1 MTQDRAP
8 HPTSPAPE
16 PVACA
21 AVPVPAPAAA
31 AAAPAAAGRGAHAPT
46 DDLPTAGDSVAERD
60 ADARALASTLRLR
73 ILRICLD
80 EPRTNKEI
88 AQLLGRNPATTLHH
102 VRTLVARGFLV
113 AQPERTGARGAREV
127 PYLATGRSWTA
138 DLGPGGQRVLLDT
151 FLEELSAADPAS
163 VDMGRLGLR
172 LDAEGRDELSR
183 RLNELLEDFRQRE
196 PVAGGEPWSVFVAIH
211 HDTSRDPR

>member
-1 MTQDRAP
+1 M
-8 HPTSPAPE
+8 SE
-16 PVACA
+16 PVAD
-21 AVPVPAPAAA
+21 
-31 AAAPAAAGRGAHAPT
+31 AAAPVPVAGGAARGAHAPT
-46 DDLPTAGDSVAERD
+46 ADLPTAGDSVAERD
-60 ADARALASTLRLR
+60 ADARALASTLRVR

-88 AQLLGRNPATTLHH
+88 AQRLGKNPATTLHH
-102 VRTLVARGFLV
+102 VRTLVARGFLA

-138 DLGPGGQRVLLDT
+138 DLGPGGHRVLLDA
-151 FLEELSAADPAS
+151 FLEELAVADPAT

-183 RLNELLEDFRQRE
+183 RLNEVLEDFRQRE
-196 PVAGGEPWSVFVAIH
+196 PVADGEPWSVFVAIH
-211 HDTSRDPR
+211 HDTSRDPRPSA

>member
-1 MTQDRAP
+1 MTPDRTTPSAEQE
-8 HPTSPAPE
+8 PATG
-16 PVACA
+16 PVAA
-21 AVPVPAPAAA
+21 TT
-31 AAAPAAAGRGAHAPT
+31 GRGAHVPT
-46 DDLPTAGDSVAERD
+46 VDLPTAGDSAAERD

-88 AQLLGRNPATTLHH
+88 AQILGKNPATTLHH
-102 VRTLVARGFLV
+102 VRTLVARGFLA
-113 AQPERTGARGAREV
+113 AQPARTGARGAREV

-138 DLGPGGQRVLLDT
+138 DLGPGGQQVLLDA

-172 LDAEGRDELSR
+172 LDAEGREELSR
-183 RLNELLEDFRQRE
+183 RLNEVLEDFRQRE
-196 PVAGGEPWSVFVAIH
+196 PAADGEPWSVFVAIH

>member
-1 MTQDRAP
+1 MTPDRTNPSAEQE
-8 HPTSPAPE
+8 PATG
-16 PVACA
+16 PVAA
-21 AVPVPAPAAA
+21 TT
-31 AAAPAAAGRGAHAPT
+31 GRGAHAPT
-46 DDLPTAGDSVAERD
+46 ADLPTTGDSVAERD
-60 ADARALASTLRLR
+60 ADARALASTLRVR

-88 AQLLGRNPATTLHH
+88 AQLLGKNPATTLHH
-102 VRTLVARGFLV
+102 VRTLVARGFLA
-113 AQPERTGARGAREV
+113 AQPARTGARGAREV

-138 DLGPGGQRVLLDT
+138 DLGPGGQQVLLDA

-172 LDAEGRDELSR
+172 LDAEGREELSR
-183 RLNELLEDFRQRE
+183 RLNEVLEDFRQRE
-196 PVAGGEPWSVFVAIH
+196 PAADGEPWSVFVAIH

>member
-1 MTQDRAP
+1 MTPDRTAP
-8 HPTSPAPE
+8 SAEQEPATG
-16 PVACA
+16 PVAA
-21 AVPVPAPAAA
+21 TT
-31 AAAPAAAGRGAHAPT
+31 GRGAHAPT
-46 DDLPTAGDSVAERD
+46 ADLPTAGDSAAERD
-60 ADARALASTLRLR
+60 ADARALASTLRVR

-88 AQLLGRNPATTLHH
+88 AKLLGKNPATTLHH
-102 VRTLVARGFLV
+102 VRTLVARGFLA
-113 AQPERTGARGAREV
+113 AQPARTGARGAREV

-138 DLGPGGQRVLLDT
+138 DLGPGGQQVLLDA

-172 LDAEGRDELSR
+172 LDAEGREELSR
-183 RLNELLEDFRQRE
+183 RLNEVLEDFRQRE
-196 PVAGGEPWSVFVAIH
+196 PAADGEPWSVFVAIH